1 MDSFSGFQDAVK
13 RVLHSQNS
21 FTNFGKNKT
30 LQQNLQHAQAL
41 ARQGR
46 QEQLEQDR
54 PVFVPPSA
62 DMPARPMKKS
72 SFQKAVRKVVQT
84 QAISEVDVRAA
95 KKRVLYPTK
104 PKSSVQKVPVLGG
117 QPITLETALALRKQ
131 VFGNGGDMLVPA
143 MNEWLG
149 QSFCFNDADTPQGY
163 SLIMQKNS
171 VKGLAMCVQGYIL
184 KHLLFTRRGP
194 RANTDPTA
202 LLRAS
207 TKMQEEALVGALSDI
222 LWRAGDRQHVVLC
235 LTQENTYLTENP
247 EFQADGC
254 TERVNTFDFKKQ
266 DELTFNLKKY
276 LFEFL
281 SEDGNGML
289 LLLYSVVL
297 SRGFTKLQEDMAGE
311 DHPLIET
318 NATIHPCVVTLV
330 LTGRATRYL
339 HNGIIYE
346 GTEDTMAKPKT
357 GILTRSEIGL
367 LVWARMDGSG
377 GGGQGAVG
385 SRLKTPSLPI
395 WVTRCNDAYGLLFN
409 PNRDLIRD
417 YHAENRFDLHYFSS
431 TITQTDAT
439 IVTIDTRNQVAVE
452 EYNSP
457 PLENLI
463 HTKWAGADINWNGT
477 TAHV

>member
-1 MDSFSGFQDAVK
+1 MDSFGGFQDAVK
-13 RVLHSQNS
+13 RVLHTQNS
-21 FTNFGKNKT
+21 FTNFRGKNKT
-30 LQQNLQHAQAL
+30 LQQNIQEAQVL
-41 ARQGR
+41 AKMDK
-46 QEQLEQDR
+46 EK
-54 PVFVPPSA
+54 PVFVPAPTRSF
-62 DMPARPMKKS
+62 KS
-72 SFQKAVRKVVQT
+72 SFQKAVKKVVNT
-84 QAISEVDVRAA
+84 QNITEVDVRAA

-131 VFGNGGDMLVPA
+131 VFGSGDLLVPA
-143 MNEWLG
+143 LNEWLG

-163 SLIMQKNS
+163 SLKMQKTS

-194 RANTDPTA
+194 RTSADPTT

-207 TKMQEEALVGALSDI
+207 NKMQEEALVGALSDI

-235 LTQENTYLTENP
+235 LTQENVYLTENP

-254 TERVNTFDFKKQ
+254 TERVHTFDFKKQ

-281 SEDGNGML
+281 SEEGNGMM
-289 LLLYSVVL
+289 LLLYSVIL
-297 SRGFTKLQEDMAGE
+297 SRGFAKLEDDLAGE
-311 DHPLIET
+311 EHPLVES

-367 LVWARMDGSG
+367 LVWARNDA
-377 GGGQGAVG
+377 GGGQGTVG

-395 WVTRCNDAYGLLFN
+395 WVTRCNDSYGLLFN

-417 YHAENRFDLHYFSS
+417 YHAENRFELHYFSS
-431 TITQTDAT
+431 TVTQTSAT

-452 EYNSP
+452 EYNNP

-463 HTKWAGADINWNGT
+463 HTKWQGADINWNGT
-477 TAHV
+477 TPHV

>member
-1 MDSFSGFQDAVK
+1 MRETASRWRRRPPYFLGVAPFYVK
-13 RVLHSQNS
+13 
-21 FTNFGKNKT
+21 
-30 LQQNLQHAQAL
+30 
-41 ARQGR
+41 
-46 QEQLEQDR
+46 
-54 PVFVPPSA
+54 PP
-62 DMPARPMKKS
+62 KY
-72 SFQKAVRKVVQT
+72 
-84 QAISEVDVRAA
+84 IGE
-95 KKRVLYPTK
+95 RVLYPTK

-131 VFGNGGDMLVPA
+131 IFGNGGDMLVPA
-143 MNEWLG
+143 LNEWLG
-149 QSFCFNDADTPQGY
+149 QSFCFSDADTPQGY
-163 SLIMQKNS
+163 SLKMQRTVS
-171 VKGLAMCVQGYIL
+171 RPGHGVQGYIL

-194 RANTDPTA
+194 RANTDPTS

-254 TERVNTFDFKKQ
+254 TERINTFDFKKQ

-297 SRGFTKLQEDMAGE
+297 SRGFTKLQEDMGSE
-311 DHPLIET
+311 EHPLIET

-330 LTGRATRYL
+330 LTGRATPYL

-367 LVWARMDGSG
+367 LVWARAEG
-377 GGGQGAVG
+377 GGGGGPGVVG

-431 TITQTDAT
+431 TVTQTNAT
-439 IVTIDTRNQVAVE
+439 IVTIDTRNQVPVE

-477 TAHV
+477 SAHV